1 MIRREYSERDF
12 SELVDRLVAGEDV
25 QVDPAEEADFRTALE
40 FARQMAAAAPVPR
53 TRLKSDLKPRLR
65 RELAEREAKKA
76 AGGGNRFLGL
86 LRRPVW
92 QAAVAA
98 VFVITVVT
106 TLWATGV
113 FTREPGGIAPP
124 GTILAVAGDTSKNA
138 YAAGE
143 PVEISLS
150 VKNVTNDALTLER
163 FPPNLSLMNA
173 DTREAVYTFS
183 RGGST
188 VTLAPGQET
197 RFTTTWDQTD
207 SRGARASPGSYFVEL
222 EDLEYQGEP
231 LRLTFVGVVSFDITP
246 E

>member
-1 MIRREYSERDF
+1 MIRREYRERDF

-25 QVDPAEEADFRTALE
+25 QIDPAEEADFRSALE
-40 FARQMAAAAPVPR
+40 FAQRMAAATPSPR
-53 TRLKSDLKPRLR
+53 PRFRAELKTRLLQQLAQREERKRTSPFGWLEKLR
-65 RELAEREAKKA
+65 Q
-76 AGGGNRFLGL
+76 
-86 LRRPVW
+86 PVW

-98 VFVITVVT
+98 VFVIAVVT

-124 GTILAVAGDTSKNA
+124 GTILAVAGDTSKDA
-138 YAAGE
+138 YSAGE
-143 PVEISLS
+143 PVEIALS
-150 VKNVTNDALTLER
+150 VKNVTDEPLTLDR

-173 DTREAVYTFS
+173 DTREAVFTFS

-207 SRGARASPGSYFVEL
+207 SRGAPAPPGSYFVEL
-222 EDLEYQGEP
+222 EDIEYEGEP
-231 LRLTFVGVVSFDITP
+231 LKLTFVGTVGFDIRP
-246 E
+246 S